1 MYVDPPPTTAIFILV
16 NLTYEMTETKAVP
29 ALLRALNERTV
40 LDTVRAEGPIS
51 RAEVARTTGISRPTV
66 SLVLRSLLQDG
77 LVRET
82 AHEPGGPHYGA
93 VYYEADPEAALVLG
107 VDFGSRAVRAAL
119 CDLAGEIRAREELRS
134 RGSVE
139 ERIAALAGSVRS
151 LLRTAKVPGDLLE
164 TAVVALPAVV
174 SPIDGRV
181 SAPDLPGLEE
191 SSLREA
197 LEQAL
202 HVPVTLENDVNLAA
216 IAEQRH
222 GVAQEVADFA
232 FLLVGAGLGASVV
245 LDRKLHRG
253 HNGNAGELDAVRN
266 GRADDVDPCAAA
278 LSQLAAELAADRQ
291 TALEPPFDV
300 RELFAAAEAGDAVG
314 VAVVEEAARRIALHV
329 LPLAATLDLPLVVL
343 GGSVGANPALLEP
356 VRGHLD
362 YWLPFPAPRIE
373 ISALAEAAVIEGA
386 LAASVDA
393 ALERVFQRRVRQR
406 AS

>member
-1 MYVDPPPTTAIFILV
+1 
-16 NLTYEMTETKAVP
+16 MTETKAVP

-40 LDTVRAEGPIS
+40 LDAVRSEGPIS
-51 RAEVARTTGISRPTV
+51 RAEVARKTGISRPTV
-66 SLVLRSLLQDG
+66 SLVLRSLLEDG

-119 CDLAGEIRAREELRS
+119 CDLSGEVRAREEIRS

-139 ERIAALAGSVRS
+139 ERIGALAGSVRS
-151 LLRTAKVPGDLLE
+151 LLRTAKVRGDLLE
-164 TAVVALPAVV
+164 NAVVALPAVV

-191 SSLREA
+191 SSLRDA

-216 IAEQRH
+216 VAEQRR
-222 GVAQEVADFA
+222 GVAHDVADFA
-232 FLLVGAGLGASVV
+232 FLLVGAGLGAGVM
-245 LDRKLHRG
+245 LDGKLHRG

-278 LSQLAAELAADRQ
+278 LSQLAAEIAAEKE
-291 TALEPPFDV
+291 TGLEPPFDV
-300 RELFAAAEAGDAVG
+300 RELFAAAAAGDAVG

-356 VRGHLD
+356 VRRHLD
-362 YWLPFPAPRIE
+362 DWLPFQAPRVE
-373 ISALAEAAVIEGA
+373 ISALGEAAVIEGA

-393 ALERVFQRRVRQR
+393 ALERVFERRIRRR

>member
-1 MYVDPPPTTAIFILV
+1 
-16 NLTYEMTETKAVP
+16 MTETKAVP

-232 FLLVGAGLGASVV
+232 FLLVGAGLGAAVV

-253 HNGNAGELDAVRN
+253 YNGNAGELDAVRN

-300 RELFAAAEAGDAVG
+300 RELFAAAEASDAVG

-393 ALERVFQRRVRQR
+393 ALERVFPRRVRQR

>member
-1 MYVDPPPTTAIFILV
+1 
-16 NLTYEMTETKAVP
+16 MTETKAVP

-232 FLLVGAGLGASVV
+232 FLLVGAGLGAAVV

-253 HNGNAGELDAVRN
+253 YNGNAGELDAVRN

-373 ISALAEAAVIEGA
+373 ISALGEAAVIEGA